1 MWLVSF
7 IAVYPLV
14 VVFQWIV
21 APQMEDW
28 PLLLRSAIFPLVLL
42 SIMTFVLMPV
52 ATRVAKRWLYPDGG

>member
-1 MWLVSF
+1 
-7 IAVYPLV
+7 
-14 VVFQWIV
+14 
-21 APQMEDW
+21 MEDW